1 MKFYV
6 NEVADQKGFGMGIV
20 IVSPDIITIEK
31 SLRLGFLATNNVV
44 ENEALLMGVAMIKKL
59 GGKVVVSDSS
69 LVVGQIKGELE
80 VRDQRMQGYLGKAQ
94 QLQSGFKSFSI
105 QQVPRS
111 RNTHADS
118 LATLTTSSGQ
128 HLPQVILIKDLVRPT
143 ELEVMKVGVYQIRV
157 GLS

>member
-1 MKFYV
+1 MKVAVKECSTLKFYV
-6 NEVADQKGFGMGIV
+6 NEVANQKGFGMGIV

-44 ENEALLMGVAMIKKL
+44 ENEALLTGVAMIKKL

-105 QQVPRS
+105 Q
-111 RNTHADS
+111 
-118 LATLTTSSGQ
+118 
-128 HLPQVILIKDLVRPT
+128 
-143 ELEVMKVGVYQIRV
+143 
-157 GLS
+157 

>member
-80 VRDQRMQGYLGKAQ
+80 VRD
-94 QLQSGFKSFSI
+94 
-105 QQVPRS
+105 
-111 RNTHADS
+111 
-118 LATLTTSSGQ
+118 
-128 HLPQVILIKDLVRPT
+128 
-143 ELEVMKVGVYQIRV
+143 
-157 GLS
+157 